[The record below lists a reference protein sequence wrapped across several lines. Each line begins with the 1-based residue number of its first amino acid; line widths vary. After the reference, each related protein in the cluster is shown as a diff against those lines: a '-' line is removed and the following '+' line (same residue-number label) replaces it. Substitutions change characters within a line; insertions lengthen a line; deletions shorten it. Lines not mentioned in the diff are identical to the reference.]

1 MLNLIL
7 KDPVYAFLAAGIA
20 VLFVWNVL
28 LQIYLWRL
36 KGKLKTFF
44 AGKQASDLEG
54 VLFEEIKRLK
64 KLETDT
70 KKLFQA
76 TDEINKMANQSIQ
89 KIGVVRFNPFK
100 DTGGNQSFAIA
111 LLNSANNGLVISSLF
126 SREGTRVYSKPILA
140 GESKYPLSK
149 EEMEALKKAET
160 NK

>member
-7 KDPVYAFLAAGIA
+7 EDPIFVFFIAAIA
-20 VLFVWNVL
+20 VLFIWNIL

-36 KGKLKTFF
+36 KRKLKTFF

-76 TDEINKMANQSIQ
+76 TDEINKMASQSIQ
-89 KIGVVRFNPFK
+89 KVGVVRFNPFK
-100 DTGGNQSFAIA
+100 DTGGNQSFSVA
-111 LLNSANNGLVISSLF
+111 LLDRRDNGLIISSLF
-126 SREGTRVYSKPILA
+126 SREGTRIYSKPVSA
-140 GESKYPLSK
+140 GQSKYPLSK
-149 EEMEALKKAET
+149 EEMEALAKAGV

>member
-1 MLNLIL
+1 MLNQFL
-7 KDPVYAFLAAGIA
+7 KDPVSIFFAIAIA
-20 VLFVWNVL
+20 VLFIWNIL
-28 LQIYLWRL
+28 LQIYFWRL
-36 KGKLKTFF
+36 KRKIKTFF

-64 KLETDT
+64 KLEGDT

-76 TDEINKMANQSIQ
+76 TNEINEMANQSIQ

-111 LLNSANNGLVISSLF
+111 LLDYRNNGLVISSLF

-140 GESKYPLSK
+140 GQSKYPLSE
-149 EEMEALKKAET
+149 EEMEALKKAGM
-160 NK
+160 KK